1 MAREAAW
8 DGGLRLPHLFGE
20 YWLRMSAGFEAVSV
34 LTERAGQFA
43 RMAVRAVVLAL
54 FATTLAACASDKDLV
69 IPDDPPDRLYNEGL
83 YLMQQKSDYKQA
95 AKKFEEVDRQHPYS
109 EWARKAL
116 LMQAYAY
123 YEAREYD
130 DTITA
135 AKRYVTLH
143 PGSPDAAYAQFLIGS
158 SYYEVIPDVTRDQQ
172 RTEKAMSELEQV
184 IRKYPNTEYA
194 SSARKK
200 LDVARDQLAGKE
212 MMIGRYYLNKKDYTG
227 AINRFKLVVTQYQ
240 TTRHVEEALMRLTE
254 AYLALG
260 IVQEAQTAAAVL
272 GHNFP
277 DSPWY
282 KDAFAMVQGGGLHP
296 SENKDSWISKLFQKR
311 TG

>member
-1 MAREAAW
+1 MTADSGIIARLLPAAGLA
-8 DGGLRLPHLFGE
+8 GG
-20 YWLRMSAGFEAVSV
+20 WLS
-34 LTERAGQFA
+34 RA
-43 RMAVRAVVLAL
+43 LAL
-54 FATTLAACASDKDLV
+54 SLVTVALAACAGDKDLT
-69 IPDDPPDRLYNEGL
+69 IPDEPADKLYNEGL
-83 YLMQQKSDYKQA
+83 YLLQQKQQYKDA

-109 EWARKAL
+109 DWARKAL
-116 LMQAYAY
+116 LMQAYSY
-123 YEAREYD
+123 YEAKEYD

-135 AKRYVTLH
+135 AKRYVAMH
-143 PGSPDAAYAQFLIGS
+143 PGSPDAAYAQYLIGS

-172 RTEKAMSELEQV
+172 RTEQAMRELEQV
-184 IRKYPNTEYA
+184 IRRYPSTEYA
-194 SSARKK
+194 ASAKKK

-212 MMIGRYYLNKKDYTG
+212 MMIGRFYLTKKDFSG

-254 AYLALG
+254 AYMALG

-282 KDAFAMVQGGGLHP
+282 QNAYKLVQSGGLQP
-296 SENKDSWISKLFQKR
+296 AENKQSWISKLFQPKPAGEVR
-311 TG
+311 IGTPVVR